1 MTIGRSRSDRP
12 AKRFS
17 LALIIPTKDR
27 PEQIRDLLRSCGR
40 QTVLPQKILIVDGS
54 RSPLAG
60 IDGEFSSLP
69 VQYIRNS
76 KDTSTTIQKNI
87 GLRHLPPEIDLVGFL
102 DDDIV
107 LSDDALKKMLRFW
120 NTAPLA
126 VGGASFRIANDLPTS
141 EGCLRELFQVGS
153 KKIGEVLASGFT
165 SRIAGHP
172 RDVEVQWLP
181 GGASVWRR
189 PLFKEFQFDEA
200 FRGYGYLEDL
210 DFSYRVGKKFRLVA
224 VSDAKVVHYGTPV
237 KSGDPFAFGA
247 GTAQPA
253 V

>member
-87 GLRHLPPEIDLVGFL
+87 GLRHLPPEIDLV
-102 DDDIV
+102 V
-107 LSDDALKKMLRFW
+107 VVK
-120 NTAPLA
+120 
-126 VGGASFRIANDLPTS
+126 GG
-141 EGCLRELFQVGS
+141 G
-153 KKIGEVLASGFT
+153 
-165 SRIAGHP
+165 
-172 RDVEVQWLP
+172 
-181 GGASVWRR
+181 
-189 PLFKEFQFDEA
+189 
-200 FRGYGYLEDL
+200 RGRMCTGVDMCTK
-210 DFSYRVGKKFRLVA
+210 RKN
-224 VSDAKVVHYGTPV
+224 PII
-237 KSGDPFAFGA
+237 
-247 GTAQPA
+247 
-253 V
+253 